1 MPAQGAPEGTK
12 SAMHLPDAVV
22 AKVHFGELVAFTI
35 DNLLFEDGVGP
46 LTPGLLS
53 ESLKK
58 IGVDSHP
65 TAIRVGEMPD
75 QGNRTRHQAVV
86 AGKVTSTTSNRLRDF
101 LHGPS
106 NGIRSFFDLQKTP
119 NLPVRYLRGSS
130 RWTHQT
136 DQCSYPAVP

>member
-1 MPAQGAPEGTK
+1 MPALGAPEGTK

-106 NGIRSFFDLQKTP
+106 NGIRSFFGLP
-119 NLPVRYLRGSS
+119 NHKKSAQRGS
-130 RWTHQT
+130 H
-136 DQCSYPAVP
+136 Y